1 MLRVTKIHP
10 YKKNDDETKLPF
22 FTSKIKAGF
31 PSPADSYLQKKL
43 DLNELLIDDA
53 ESTYFVEVSGESMK
67 DAGILDGDI
76 LIVNKSKSPKN
87 DDIIIAVVN
96 GDLTVKRYV
105 KKNNGETYLM
115 AENPDYPPI
124 ELGGEMET
132 SCWGV
137 VTASVHR
144 F

>member
-10 YKKNDDETKLPF
+10 YKKGDDETKLTF

-87 DDIIIAVVN
+87 DDIIIAVVD

-105 KKNNGETYLM
+105 KKSNGKTFLM

-137 VTASVHR
+137 VTASIHR

>member
-1 MLRVTKIHP
+1 MLKITKIHP
-10 YKKNDDETKLPF
+10 YKKNNTKIKLPL

-43 DLNELLIDDA
+43 DLNELLIDNA

-67 DAGILDGDI
+67 DAGIFDGDI
-76 LIVNKSKSPKN
+76 LVVDKSKNPKN
-87 DDIIIAVVN
+87 DDIIIAVVD

-105 KKNNGETYLM
+105 KKSNGKTFLV
-115 AENPDYPPI
+115 AENPEYPPI
-124 ELGGEMET
+124 ELGGEMEA

-137 VTASVHR
+137 VIASIHR